1 MTDQA
6 NGEAYWRANI
16 SLVRICLIIWV
27 VVSFGLAILFRP
39 FLTGITFGGTD
50 ISFWFAQQGAI
61 LVYLALIFF
70 YAWKMNKIDEEFGV
84 DEE

>member
-1 MTDQA
+1 MSEQKS
-6 NGEAYWRANI
+6 GEAYWAANI
-16 SLVRICLIIWV
+16 GLVRICLIIWL
-27 VVSFGLAILFRP
+27 VVSFGFAILFRP
-39 FLTGITFGGTD
+39 FLSGIGIGGTD
-50 ISFWFAQQGAI
+50 ISFWFAQQGSI